1 MSKFSDYLEVQLVN
15 HIFRTPAYSAPSTIY
30 IGLFTADPTDAGS
43 GAEVNPAGTWTDY
56 ERIDAANPTGSGAA
70 KETGWDAPGATDG
83 TTQNAKVITF
93 PANNGAASVTVTH
106 IGIYDAATSGNLL
119 FHAPL
124 ASSKTLLQGD
134 VLSFGIGAITVTLD

>member
-30 IGLFTADPTDAGS
+30 VGLFTSDPTDAGS
-43 GAEVNPAGTWTDY
+43 GTEVDPLGTWTDY
-56 ERIDAANPTGSGAA
+56 ARQDAADGAG

-93 PANNGAASVTVTH
+93 PANNGASSVTVTH
-106 IGIYDAATSGNLL
+106 IGVFDAATSGNLL

>member
-15 HIFRTPAYSAPSTIY
+15 HIFRTPAYSAPTTIY
-30 IGLFTADPTDAGS
+30 VGLFTSDPMDAAV
-43 GAEVNPAGTWTDY
+43 GAEVDNLGTWTNY
-56 ERIDAANPTGSGAA
+56 ARQDAADGGS
-70 KETGWDAPGATDG
+70 KEAGWDAPGATDG
-83 TTQNAKVITF
+83 TTQNSLVITF

-106 IGIYDAATSGNLL
+106 IGIFDAITAGNLL

>member
-30 IGLFTADPTDAGS
+30 IGLFESDPTDADTGT
-43 GAEVNPAGTWTDY
+43 EVNPAGTWTDY
-56 ERIDAANPTGSGAA
+56 ARQDAAGGGN
-70 KETGWDAPGATDG
+70 KETGWDAPGSTDG
-83 TTQNAKVITF
+83 TTQNAQVITF
-93 PANNGAASVTVTH
+93 PANNGASSITVTH
-106 IGIYDAATSGNLL
+106 IGVYDALTAGNLL

-134 VLSFGIGAITVTLD
+134 VLSFGIGAITVTFD